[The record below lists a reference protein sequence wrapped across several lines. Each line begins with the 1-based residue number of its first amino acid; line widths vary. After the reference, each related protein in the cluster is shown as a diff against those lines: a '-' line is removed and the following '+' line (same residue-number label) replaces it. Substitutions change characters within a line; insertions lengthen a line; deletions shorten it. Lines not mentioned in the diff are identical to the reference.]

1 MAVIDEAD
9 RDTLAKLGM
18 AVVAARQ
25 AAGLSQAE
33 LSEEVG
39 LTRSY
44 VSGIETGIRNPTM
57 AVIVRI
63 CRTLNT
69 TPSLLMKGIQ

>member
-25 AAGLSQAE
+25 TAGLSQAE